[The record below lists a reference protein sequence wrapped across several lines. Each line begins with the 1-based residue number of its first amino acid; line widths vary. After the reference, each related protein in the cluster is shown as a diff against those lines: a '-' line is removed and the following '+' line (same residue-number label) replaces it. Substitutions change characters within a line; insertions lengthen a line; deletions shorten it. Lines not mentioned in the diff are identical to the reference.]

1 MSFFYMKVFVSLLK
15 RPEPQQIIITDYF
28 CFILEINCRNNLLK
42 FVFVLR
48 FGLAN
53 LIVLNVTFL

>member
-1 MSFFYMKVFVSLLK
+1 MKVFVFLFK
-15 RPEPQQIIITDYF
+15 RPEPQQIIVADYF
-28 CFILEINCRNNLLK
+28 CFVLGINCRNNLLK
-42 FVFVLR
+42 FLFVFR